1 MFKVGQEVMI
11 RGDGRLFSVRGPSRY
26 RDGRPVA
33 FSLMGIDGYGFLER
47 ESRDIRVPT
56 LAESTDAREKM
67 KESLAAAARME
78 AERKQRALQET
89 VGRHREFL
97 IRRGIVP
104 EDSNLSYCR
113 EVISKEFRATGCYNC
128 GELINNADLLECRR
142 CGWIICTCGACGCD
156 LGRGKPETSR
166 SFPDFDTAREAVQRT
181 PGATMRRAEDGTWIV
196 TRRSE

>member
-11 RGDGRLFSVRGPSRY
+11 RGDSRLFSVRGPIKY
-26 RDGRPVA
+26 LNGVPVA
-33 FSLMGIDGYGFLER
+33 FSLMGIDGKGFLER
-47 ESRDIRVPT
+47 PIRDIRTPT
-56 LAESTDAREKM
+56 PHEANEAREKM
-67 KESLAAAARME
+67 KEGLAAAYRME

-128 GELINNADLLECRR
+128 GEFINNADLLECRR
-142 CGWIICTCGACGCD
+142 CGWIICTCGACGCAV
-156 LGRGKPETSR
+156 GRGKPETAR
-166 SFPDFDTAREAVQRT
+166 SFRDFDSAREAVQRT

-196 TRRSE
+196 T